1 MLMDKTRIDYDYEK
15 GKSVRRSSD
24 PALQREID
32 NYNRNEAVK
41 MMREKQR
48 RRMEKMNKEDIVE
61 EIREQIQKQK

>member
-1 MLMDKTRIDYDYEK
+1 
-15 GKSVRRSSD
+15 
-24 PALQREID
+24 
-32 NYNRNEAVK
+32 